1 MASKGMK
8 NLFGG
13 LFGGKPKQDERS
25 KNTPPNVT
33 APRAREKEMIALLD
47 KLELDHPQN
56 KLSREKM
63 EELNIQGVINYARS
77 ELHFPFI
84 TEFDTKNLDANMKQI
99 IAELKRAV
107 EEGYEMTAEWACT
120 ALVCA
125 IKSLRVDIPEADM
138 NNGEALMECRVQYS
152 ENLRLLVE
160 VCREYDFTANNLAD
174 QRDRR
179 QEKRTAL
186 DNAKNRYQARRDS
199 GALDIALGEL
209 ETKVHAP
216 ATMSDEAMALRDEL
230 NNIHLLKASLIE
242 VDTDINAKQLT
253 LNNRKAEIESRR
265 NALATP
271 PHAVDPKLQDRIN
284 EANRI
289 YREKLR
295 DELNNA
301 EKAMRDHDVHISAM
315 TEIGNHSALIVSV
328 TRAREIA
335 KEMELEKYQQML
347 AEKQAA
353 ELQARAAENVAA
365 IEQAL
370 REQHAEHERILEQ
383 RRNINITYEPVVNT
397 EVNVLTEFE

>member
-125 IKSLRVDIPEADM
+125 IIAYWDRLAELGSCAKSKFGKKAI
-138 NNGEALMECRVQYS
+138 S
-152 ENLRLLVE
+152 S
-160 VCREYDFTANNLAD
+160 EYDD
-174 QRDRR
+174 
-179 QEKRTAL
+179 
-186 DNAKNRYQARRDS
+186 
-199 GALDIALGEL
+199 
-209 ETKVHAP
+209 
-216 ATMSDEAMALRDEL
+216 
-230 NNIHLLKASLIE
+230 
-242 VDTDINAKQLT
+242 
-253 LNNRKAEIESRR
+253 
-265 NALATP
+265 
-271 PHAVDPKLQDRIN
+271 
-284 EANRI
+284 
-289 YREKLR
+289 
-295 DELNNA
+295 
-301 EKAMRDHDVHISAM
+301 
-315 TEIGNHSALIVSV
+315 
-328 TRAREIA
+328 
-335 KEMELEKYQQML
+335 
-347 AEKQAA
+347 
-353 ELQARAAENVAA
+353 
-365 IEQAL
+365 
-370 REQHAEHERILEQ
+370 
-383 RRNINITYEPVVNT
+383 YE
-397 EVNVLTEFE
+397 E

>member
-186 DNAKNRYQARRDS
+186 DNAKLNYQTRRDS

-216 ATMSDEAMALRDEL
+216 ATMSDDTRALREEL
-230 NNIHLLKASLIE
+230 STLHRLKSTLIE
-242 VDTDINAKQLT
+242 LDISIDTDLVKR
-253 LNNRKAEIESRR
+253 NNLMAEIDSLR
-265 NALATP
+265 NALASAP
-271 PHAVDPKLQDRIN
+271 QARDPKLQERIN
-284 EANRI
+284 EANRL

-295 DELNNA
+295 RELNDA
-301 EKAMRDHDVHISAM
+301 EEAIRSYATHTDTLRDLAK
-315 TEIGNHSALIVSV
+315 HSAHLSDS
-328 TRAREIA
+328 
-335 KEMELEKYQQML
+335 
-347 AEKQAA
+347 
-353 ELQARAAENVAA
+353 ARALEERKQMDLQRYRQS
-365 IEQAL
+365 EQ
-370 REQHAEHERILEQ
+370 ESQ
-383 RRNINITYEPVVNT
+383 N
-397 EVNVLTEFE
+397 